1 MKVEIRERDLEKGK
15 VSLYLDI
22 YADGKR
28 TYQFL
33 KLYPLKSPK
42 TPKERA
48 ERKEIYRKADAMR
61 VKVESDLLDQNEIDK
76 SLRKSQILFL
86 DYFKTLTEQRK
97 RSKGNY
103 GGWDSTYKILI
114 QYYKGKKIKLGDL
127 TDDSLIAIK
136 NYISHE
142 YKTKSDVRLSTNAT
156 VSYFNKVKACLN
168 QAFDEK
174 LIADKIGTRVK
185 GIKGEETR
193 REYLTEEEIG
203 LVEKT
208 ECEMPRLKDA
218 FLFSVYTG
226 LRWSDIES
234 LLWKH
239 IQFTADRG
247 YSLNFRQQ
255 KTQAIEYLPIANKAM
270 EFVGERKGDDD
281 RVFKGLHYSAWHN
294 LKLREWMINAGIR
307 RKITFHCARHT
318 HATLLMTKN
327 VDIYTVSKMLG
338 HRHLKTT
345 QIYTNVIDQKK
356 LDAVKIFDQ
365 LNHIE

>member
-33 KLYPLKSPK
+33 KLYPLKLPR
-42 TPKERA
+42 TPKERS

-61 VKVESDLLDQNEIDK
+61 VKVENDLINQKESNTD
-76 SLRKSQILFL
+76 LRKSQLLFL

-97 RSKGNY
+97 KSKGNY
-103 GGWDSTYKILI
+103 GGWDSTYKILT
-114 QYYKGKKIKLGDL
+114 QYYKGKKIKLVDL
-127 TDDSLIAIK
+127 TDESLVAIRS
-136 NYISHE
+136 YISND
-142 YKTKSDVRLSTNAT
+142 YRTKSNVRLSINAS

-174 LIADKIGTRVK
+174 LISDKIGSRVK

-193 REYLTEEEIG
+193 REYLTEEEIIAVG
-203 LVEKT
+203 KA
-208 ECEMPRLKDA
+208 ECEMPLLKNA
-218 FLFSVYTG
+218 FMFSIYTG

-234 LLWKH
+234 LRWKH
-239 IQFTADRG
+239 IQYTADRG

-255 KTQAIEYLPIANKAM
+255 KTQGIEYLPIAKKAI
-270 EFVGERKGDDD
+270 EFIGERKDDD
-281 RVFKGLHYSAWHN
+281 ERVFKGLHYSAWNN
-294 LKLREWMINAGIR
+294 LKLREWMINAGIN

-318 HATLLMTKN
+318 YATLLITKKIE
-327 VDIYTVSKMLG
+327 IYTVSKMLG

-345 QIYTNVIDQKK
+345 QIYANVIDQNKI
-356 LDAVKIFDQ
+356 DAVKVFDE
-365 LNHIE
+365 LG